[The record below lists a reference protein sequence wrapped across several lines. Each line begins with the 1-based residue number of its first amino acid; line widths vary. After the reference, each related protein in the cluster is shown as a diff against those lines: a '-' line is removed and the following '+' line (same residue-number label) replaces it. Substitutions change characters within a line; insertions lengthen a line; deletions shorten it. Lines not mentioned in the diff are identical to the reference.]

1 MLQHTNAK
9 SLSTVLHVS
18 DRLVTSD
25 YCCQSV
31 GEQSTETQQRVVLK
45 DKFQQY
51 IFFKYIFRNSLNNV
65 PMLYSMGRAACE
77 QTAPCLLNSALAFWS
92 AVLFTPRRG
101 EEQVGGEG
109 GGLTCR
115 REERWRGRE
124 ISWAHCSKE
133 FILKQCFVIV
143 FWQVPCVLS
152 VVVFITGWTPTCSYL
167 YRMK

>member
-51 IFFKYIFRNSLNNV
+51 IFSNIFSEIHLIMFLCFTLWVEQPVSRQ
-65 PMLYSMGRAACE
+65 PPAC
-77 QTAPCLLNSALAFWS
+77 
-92 AVLFTPRRG
+92 
-101 EEQVGGEG
+101 
-109 GGLTCR
+109 
-115 REERWRGRE
+115 
-124 ISWAHCSKE
+124 
-133 FILKQCFVIV
+133 
-143 FWQVPCVLS
+143 
-152 VVVFITGWTPTCSYL
+152 
-167 YRMK
+167 